1 MSVLGIVIALVV
13 DLLVPLAVLMLV
25 ERINQRSARPRGTRD
40 FWIGM
45 AAYGAL
51 LGFVV
56 LLGIRS
62 VFDYE
67 GAGVAVA
74 VLVALPMS
82 AIPAIFNSFV
92 IDPFFST
99 AEWADYGYFIVLV
112 VFLVGLI
119 PWALLGTV
127 LIRRLAQWVT
137 APAHRFAT

>member
-1 MSVLGIVIALVV
+1 MSGLGIGIALVV
-13 DLLVPLAVLMLV
+13 DLLGPLTLLVLV
-25 ERINQRSARPRGTRD
+25 ERINDRNARPRGSRD

-45 AAYGAL
+45 AAYAAL

-74 VLVALPMS
+74 AFIALPMS
-82 AIPAIFNSFV
+82 LLPAIFNSFA
-92 IDPFFST
+92 IDPFFTT

-119 PWALLGTV
+119 PWALLGPV
-127 LIRRLAQWVT
+127 LIRRIAQS
-137 APAHRFAT
+137 ASGAAHRVAT

>member
-1 MSVLGIVIALVV
+1 MSGFGIAIALVV
-13 DLLVPLAVLMLV
+13 DLLGPLAALLLV
-25 ERINQRSARPRGTRD
+25 ERINQRNARPRGTRD

-45 AAYGAL
+45 AVYGGL

-74 VLVALPMS
+74 VFIALPMS
-82 AIPAIFNSFV
+82 LIPTIFNSFV
-92 IDPFFST
+92 IDPFFTT

-119 PWALLGTV
+119 PWALFGPV
-127 LIRRLAQWVT
+127 LIRRIAQS
-137 APAHRFAT
+137 ASAAAHPVAT